1 MTSARVCAGF
11 MSCGVYALHDH
22 ERAFIQV
29 RAAREHAEL
38 RKGGDALSWSLVCIS
53 TALAPAAAAELAGAA
68 VRQRGD
74 EEQCCDRSGSR

>member
-1 MTSARVCAGF
+1 

-53 TALAPAAAAELAGAA
+53 TALAPAAAGLEGT
-68 VRQRGD
+68 
-74 EEQCCDRSGSR
+74 

>member
-1 MTSARVCAGF
+1 

-53 TALAPAAAAELAGAA
+53 TALAPAAAAAGWDSAP

-74 EEQCCDRSGSR
+74 EGQSTDPIGSIPTDGDAV

>member
-1 MTSARVCAGF
+1 

-53 TALAPAAAAELAGAA
+53 TALAPAAAGW
-68 VRQRGD
+68 VRAPVR
-74 EEQCCDRSGSR
+74 

>member
-38 RKGGDALSWSLVCIS
+38 WKGGDALSWSLVCIS
-53 TALAPAAAAELAGAA
+53 TTLAPAAAERGSAQGH
-68 VRQRGD
+68 QRGD
-74 EEQCCDRSGSR
+74 EKQYDDRHGSR

>member
-11 MSCGVYALHDH
+11 MSWGVYALHDH

-53 TALAPAAAAELAGAA
+53 TALAPAAAAGWDIAP
-68 VRQRGD
+68 VR
-74 EEQCCDRSGSR
+74 